1 MTYLTLLP
9 WFISFNF
16 LFPFPT
22 IQMKPKTVIKPARKV
37 LVTQGHGHAHRNPAE
52 NHPRSFCCDQG
63 KNPQNRE
70 RGLGSANSM
79 FLSMIKCKM
88 KPLNVFERVGARI

>member
-1 MTYLTLLP
+1 
-9 WFISFNF
+9 
-16 LFPFPT
+16 
-22 IQMKPKTVIKPARKV
+22 MKPKTVIKSARKV
-37 LVTQGHGHAHRNPAE
+37 WETQGHGLALQNPAE
-52 NHPRSFCCDQG
+52 NHPRSLCCDQG

-88 KPLNVFERVGARI
+88 KPLNVFERVGADI